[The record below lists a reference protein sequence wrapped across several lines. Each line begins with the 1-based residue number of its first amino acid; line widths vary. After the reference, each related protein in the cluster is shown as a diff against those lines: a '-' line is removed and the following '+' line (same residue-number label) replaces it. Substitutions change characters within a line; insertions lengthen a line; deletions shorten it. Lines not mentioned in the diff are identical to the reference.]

1 MAINIW
7 GNMGN
12 TWNIYRIV
20 GPIYIY
26 ILYNY
31 ILYVYIYIW
40 DMYGEI
46 YEIKESIWKKY
57 RTYMGK
63 YGET

>member
-1 MAINIW
+1 M
-7 GNMGN
+7 
-12 TWNIYRIV
+12 
-20 GPIYIY
+20 
-26 ILYNY
+26 
-31 ILYVYIYIW
+31 YIYIW

-63 YGET
+63 YGETKNMRESVGKHENMCEHIGSTWEKIGT

>member
-1 MAINIW
+1 MAMNIW

-20 GPIYIY
+20 GHIYIIITYY
-26 ILYNY
+26 IC
-31 ILYVYIYIW
+31 IYIW

-63 YGET
+63 YGER

>member
-1 MAINIW
+1 M
-7 GNMGN
+7 
-12 TWNIYRIV
+12 
-20 GPIYIY
+20 
-26 ILYNY
+26 
-31 ILYVYIYIW
+31 YIYIW

-63 YGET
+63 YGER